1 MLWRIERVYKAS
13 ATAVVAG
20 LYSVSVIPDL
30 ISWPKYNEVMNEI
43 HQSGSSLAD
52 IDRRIYQH
60 LKKSILINILHKSV
74 GKMI

>member
-43 HQSGSSLAD
+43 HQSGSSLDD
-52 IDRRIYQH
+52 IDR
-60 LKKSILINILHKSV
+60 
-74 GKMI
+74 